1 MHSWNTYFHFILT
14 FFKHWLSS
22 IDERAWES
30 AAERRGALASSSRE
44 DRTQK
49 FLAPFHCFWSSK
61 LELYRLERLIS
72 SSSKSEKRAN
82 ELSKMSEMLRN
93 ADCCLIA
100 RNNHWNL
107 IFRSAEI
114 YASRWCM
121 NKTYIQWGRNGFYLG
136 EDRNFFCLFIG
147 GLQLIFSKSYYCF
160 PKI

>member
-1 MHSWNTYFHFILT
+1 MFIEKDLLFIMANAVMHLHYSAYIFIYAFLKYFHFILT

-121 NKTYIQWGRNGFYLG
+121 NKTYIH
-136 EDRNFFCLFIG
+136 
-147 GLQLIFSKSYYCF
+147 
-160 PKI
+160 PV

>member
-1 MHSWNTYFHFILT
+1 MHLHYSAYIFIYAFLKYFHFILT

-72 SSSKSEKRAN
+72 SSSS
-82 ELSKMSEMLRN
+82 SS
-93 ADCCLIA
+93 
-100 RNNHWNL
+100 
-107 IFRSAEI
+107 S
-114 YASRWCM
+114 
-121 NKTYIQWGRNGFYLG
+121 
-136 EDRNFFCLFIG
+136 
-147 GLQLIFSKSYYCF
+147 
-160 PKI
+160 